1 PLQYFDNFYNAE
13 LFLRTHGTYSIK
25 ITDPLA
31 FYANVI
37 PKNADHVEIQEINDQ
52 YLAEFLTALN
62 TSINQYS
69 AQGERVSFL
78 TSKSMELSKYMASV
92 LDEDWKK
99 LRGMEIVSVAVA
111 SISYTD

>member
-1 PLQYFDNFYNAE
+1 M
-13 LFLRTHGTYSIK
+13 RTHGTYSIK

-92 LDEDWKK
+92 LDEDWSCEEWK
-99 LRGMEIVSVAVA
+99 LFLLLSLAFLTLMTVKN
-111 SISYTD
+111 

>member
-1 PLQYFDNFYNAE
+1 M
-13 LFLRTHGTYSIK
+13 
-25 ITDPLA
+25 
-31 FYANVI
+31 
-37 PKNADHVEIQEINDQ
+37 EIQEINDQ

-92 LDEDWKK
+92 LDEDWKNYVAWK
-99 LRGMEIVSVAVA
+99 LFLLPWQVFLILMTVKI
-111 SISYTD
+111 D